1 MTTAR
6 DRWTALDPVAQDTVL
21 TMGLAAFEGARGAW
35 EERSVSDWTLRV
47 RALEEQ
53 LTLTTAQLEAAR
65 ATVAAQEAGLAGSV
79 AAMRESK
86 DAEIAKLLH
95 RLAEESRSAET
106 MRTRL
111 RSGYEEELANARQS
125 LTQETEALRAE
136 LKEARN
142 GAAAASRGALHSGE
156 KGRRGEEELADGLN
170 RLFPTAHVEDKHATP
185 TAGDFLLHVG
195 RLRLMVETK
204 SYTRNVQKGE
214 IDKFYRDVDGPGTAE
229 ANCAV
234 LLSMDSGICCKEDLS
249 LEVRN
254 GKPVMFV
261 HNLRD
266 SYDRLL
272 LVVKVLDAIIGA
284 AGSIDI
290 SHAETSEKLRD
301 LVKSMKR
308 SFTSQKTRL
317 DKYCKAQLDSIAE
330 QEARLIEVAV
340 TVGLPGAGPRH
351 QTGPRSAPSLVVKT
365 EAAPLS

>member
-1 MTTAR
+1 MGTLFG
-6 DRWTALDPVAQDTVL
+6 AL
-21 TMGLAAFEGARGAW
+21 GAREEAELVGDPGAHGVG
-35 EERSVSDWTLRV
+35 EDGPGHA
-47 RALEEQ
+47 ALEEV
-53 LTLTTAQLEAAR
+53 LFGDGE
-65 ATVAAQEAGLAGSV
+65 
-79 AAMRESK
+79 
-86 DAEIAKLLH
+86 
-95 RLAEESRSAET
+95 RLGRDVLGGA
-106 MRTRL
+106 
-111 RSGYEEELANARQS
+111 
-125 LTQETEALRAE
+125 EALLAHP
-136 LKEARN
+136 ARPL
-142 GAAAASRGALHSGE
+142 AFA
-156 KGRRGEEELADGLN
+156 RGEEELEDGLN

-185 TAGDFLLHVG
+185 TAGDFLVHVG

-261 HNLRD
+261 HNLRH

-340 TVGLPGAGPRH
+340 AVGLPGAGARH

-365 EAAPLS
+365 EAAPLSQNRNTAHEGQ